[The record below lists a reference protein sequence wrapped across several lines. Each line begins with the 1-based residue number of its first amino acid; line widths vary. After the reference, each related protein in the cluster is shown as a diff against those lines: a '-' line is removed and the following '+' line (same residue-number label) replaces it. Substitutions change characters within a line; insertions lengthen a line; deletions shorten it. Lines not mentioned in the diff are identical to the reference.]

1 MINTS
6 PIKRKNRPN
15 FLLVAGNGRNVGK
28 TYFTCQIIQYL
39 KQTNEVIG
47 IKISSHFHPIGKNKV
62 IVQKKD
68 FIIIEEKQIS
78 RKDSS
83 LMKQA
88 GAQKVYFIMSGQENL
103 ERAFSY
109 LEELLPEK
117 AIVCESGGLH
127 DIINP
132 GVFLYVNIKGK
143 EIVKQNH
150 LNFLP
155 QLILNDGENFDFDIT
170 RLEFKNNQF
179 SIRESSQA

>member
-1 MINTS
+1 MIKTS
-6 PIKRKNRPN
+6 IVKRKNKPN

-28 TYFTCQIIQYL
+28 TYLTCQIIQYL

-68 FIIIEEKQIS
+68 FIIIEEMQIS

-88 GAQKVYFIMSGQENL
+88 GAQTVYFIMSGQGNL

-109 LEELLPEK
+109 LEKLLPEK

-127 DIINP
+127 EIINP
-132 GVFLYVNIKGK
+132 GVFLFVNKKGK

-155 QLILNDGENFDFDIT
+155 QLIINDGENFDFDVN
-170 RLEFKNNQF
+170 RLNFENNEF
-179 SIRESSQA
+179 SIRKSTQD